1 MKVNKLLIVLIMLFI
16 SHSLFAGGFAL
27 TGVGSRAS
35 SMACAFRGLSD
46 DGSGP
51 YWIQVLV
58 FRANSFDLGL
68 YHAFKQ
74 MKNNT
79 LILGTPICLP
89 GYEHKEYEAK
99 SILRSFP
106 SGSIVFAKS
115 PVLKFALGIFVPYGL
130 GATWDAYQLP
140 SGIVTPQGTMPTQ
153 YLDGFPKEE
162 LMSSLAIVDIHPTAA
177 YQVKENLSI
186 GTGLSIYY
194 SLIQLKTVDFN
205 PALGDLYPYM
215 PITTNL

>member
-1 MKVNKLLIVLIMLFI
+1 M
-16 SHSLFAGGFAL
+16 
-27 TGVGSRAS
+27 
-35 SMACAFRGLSD
+35 
-46 DGSGP
+46 
-51 YWIQVLV
+51 
-58 FRANSFDLGL
+58 
-68 YHAFKQ
+68 
-74 MKNNT
+74 
-79 LILGTPICLP
+79 
-89 GYEHKEYEAK
+89 
-99 SILRSFP
+99 
-106 SGSIVFAKS
+106 FAKS

-194 SLIQLKTVDFN
+194 SLIKLKTVDFN